1 MWLQG
6 LSEQAKSAD
15 THVMSFAM
23 SCHICCVGS
32 RTEFAG
38 MQHLGWQSR
47 ALLELV
53 CSSLR
58 LREVVAS
65 GATSLMSPDTPKSAV
80 RLRVNTA
87 VSEVF
92 MAKV

>member
-1 MWLQG
+1 MLG
-6 LSEQAKSAD
+6 
-15 THVMSFAM
+15 
-23 SCHICCVGS
+23 VGQS
-32 RTEFAG
+32 LLACSNWYGKAG
-38 MQHLGWQSR
+38 

-87 VSEVF
+87 ESEVF